1 MTGSPDEPVRSGRLA
16 AILAVF
22 LVPGGAAALV
32 LWHEVINYV
41 LVGRPPRVSIWI
53 VLASVAV
60 MGAVI
65 AALARFIRGLDG
77 GASR

>member
-16 AILAVF
+16 ATLALF

-41 LVGRPPRVSIWI
+41 LIGRPPRVSIWV
-53 VLASVAV
+53 VLAAVVV

-77 GASR
+77 GASG